1 MATRSRT
8 LLFLQYRN
16 SFARSS
22 ISRPTV
28 SGNSFDP
35 YAANESA
42 GLIESSDH
50 VIELSIL
57 PPKWVDIADEVDE
70 EIEQIKTSITTLEGL
85 HKKHILPG
93 FEDRSEEEE
102 KIEKLTREITKLFHQ
117 CHDKIRRIA
126 DESRLSSIT
135 SQEESMSK
143 NIQTRLAMKLQDLSS
158 NFRKQQSSYMKKL
171 KVRESRSSPLFS
183 LDSRTSSDNTSDDL
197 ELGFTLEQREIME
210 STEIRITQRE
220 QEINEIAKS
229 IQELADI
236 FRELQTLVIDQGT
249 MLDRIDYN
257 VEQMSV
263 NVKSAVRELDQV
275 GL

>member
-1 MATRSRT
+1 MTLQLFFRIATSPPT
-8 LLFLQYRN
+8 PLYRN

-22 ISRPTV
+22 IPRPSTY
-28 SGNSFDP
+28 GNSFDP
-35 YAANESA
+35 YAANERA
-42 GLIESSDH
+42 GLIDSSDH

-57 PPKWVDIADEVDE
+57 PPKWYI
-70 EIEQIKTSITTLEGL
+70 
-85 HKKHILPG
+85 
-93 FEDRSEEEE
+93 
-102 KIEKLTREITKLFHQ
+102 
-117 CHDKIRRIA
+117 IRRIA
-126 DESRLSSIT
+126 DESRLSSIA
-135 SQEESMSK
+135 SQEQSMSK

-197 ELGFTLEQREIME
+197 ELGFTLEQRELVD
-210 STEIRITQRE
+210 STEVNITQRE

-236 FRELQTLVIDQGT
+236 FRELQTFVIDQGT
-249 MLDRIDYN
+249 MLDRIDFN

-263 NVKSAVRELDQV
+263 NVKSAVRFEIPKENEKS
-275 GL
+275 